1 MTPLAGRTLFA
12 VGSYLLGAF
21 PTGYVLFRRS
31 EQRDIRGLGSGA
43 TGATNVLRLKG
54 WRLALP
60 VALIDIAKGFLP
72 AFLAARLY
80 PGPVFPALCAA
91 LAVAGHCYPVYIG
104 FKGGKGVATAAGA
117 MLALAPLQ
125 AAGALWVF
133 IMVVGLTRYVSLG
146 SILGAVS
153 FPIFLALTRAHE
165 RFVLATLPIVAVIL
179 IRHAANVR
187 RLVAGTESRLGRKAG
202 APQ

>member
-1 MTPLAGRTLFA
+1 MSPLAARILFA
-12 VGSYLLGAF
+12 AGSYLLGSF
-21 PTGYVLFRRS
+21 PTGFLFFRRS
-31 EQRDIRGLGSGA
+31 ERRDIRGFGSGA

-72 AFLAARLY
+72 AFLAARFF
-80 PGPVFPALCAA
+80 PGPVFPALCAS
-91 LAVAGHCYPVYIG
+91 LAVIGHCFPLYIG
-104 FKGGKGVATAAGA
+104 FHGGKGVATAAGA

-133 IMVVGLTRYVSLG
+133 VMSVGLTRYVSLG
-146 SILGAVS
+146 SILAAVS

-165 RFVLATLPIVAVIL
+165 RFVLATLPIVAVVL
-179 IRHAANVR
+179 IRHAANIG
-187 RLVAGTESRLGRKAG
+187 RLVHGTENRLGRKAG
-202 APQ
+202 AAP